1 MQRALCGTKKDPIP
15 LDLQIQLWGCPGKAL
30 GAHSNRKASYELLCG
45 IIDGPPVSATMMRAG
60 HKIGGVEE
68 KYILQPRGGDEFCSR
83 ICAGFDLH
91 SDDFATLP
99 AHFSRDVLRT
109 IDWSD
114 FVWNYSRYSI
124 GFQSAVPWLVASVVL
139 QWQNGWI
146 REHFPDF
153 HPLFDSP
160 FYKQGYLQRLST
172 DGNIVTATMFCGDC
186 GLRATGI
193 PAQVRIAKE
202 VDSLVKQQSTLMG
215 TPDGLSLSAV
225 IASEIKAELTKM
237 SSSFESTVANLEE
250 RVVQHV
256 EERVEAALDRFA
268 LTHTTVGVACD
279 LEQPRRMEVPNDLPS
294 MDEPVND
301 QGSMEEEIAVAEFD
315 YFIDDRQENDD
326 LIDRYAVHSWAREGD
341 KVPHLHLFPTAV
353 EFKGGVSV
361 GNLFESWF
369 TGNTVTNIPP
379 LKCLRSFDVVKE
391 HENNLTKA
399 RAVIAQVVARATAC
413 GEVPPRTRLS
423 SLTLERRGRI
433 CKRGVDE
440 IFRVH
445 NDVLR
450 AKAVEEGKAFKACRP
465 KSTTDMAYTTL
476 HKYLHKSIA

>member
-1 MQRALCGTKKDPIP
+1 M
-15 LDLQIQLWGCPGKAL
+15 DLQIELWGCPGKAL

-45 IIDGPPVSATMMRAG
+45 LVDGPPVTATMMRAG

-83 ICAGFDLH
+83 ICAGFDVH

-99 AHFSRDVLRT
+99 AHFRRDTLRT
-109 IDWSD
+109 IDWSE

-153 HPLFDSP
+153 HPLFDAP
-160 FYKQGYLQRLST
+160 FYKQGHLLRLST
-172 DGNIVTATMFCGDC
+172 PGNIVTATMFCADC

-193 PAQVRIAKE
+193 PAQVRIARE
-202 VDSLVKQQSTLMG
+202 VDCLVKQQSTLMG

-225 IASEIKAELTKM
+225 IASEIKAELTKVT
-237 SSSFESTVANLEE
+237 SSIQSTVATLEE

-268 LTHTTVGVACD
+268 LTHTMAEVACD
-279 LEQPRRMEVPNDLPS
+279 RERPPRMELSIDRLAIDQPAMDLPACDQQVIDEVM
-294 MDEPVND
+294 MDEAEYDYVIDERLEN
-301 QGSMEEEIAVAEFD
+301 EE
-315 YFIDDRQENDD
+315 
-326 LIDRYAVHSWAREGD
+326 LLGRYAVHPWAREGD
-341 KVPHLHLFPTAV
+341 KVTHLHLFPTAV

-369 TGNTVTNIPP
+369 TGSSLNDTPP
-379 LKCLRSFDVVKE
+379 LKCLRAFDVLKE

-399 RAVIAQVVARATAC
+399 RTTISQVVDRARAC
-413 GEVPPRTRLS
+413 GELPPKTRVS
-423 SLTLERRGRI
+423 SLTLEQRARI

-445 NDVLR
+445 NEVLR
-450 AKAVEEGKAFKACRP
+450 EKAMEEGKPFKPCRP

-476 HKYLHKSIA
+476 YKYLHKSHA